1 MVITEQVSLLPVGG
15 VEVTIVL
22 DDSIDILAA
31 RSDIAVRP
39 GRHYD
44 WSDRDRLPAEHGYA
58 LALTVHR
65 SGNSGTLLYDAST

>member
-1 MVITEQVSLLPVGG
+1 MTEQVSLLPVDG
-15 VEVTIVL
+15 VEVTIVS

-44 WSDRDRLPAEHGYA
+44 WSEGDRLPAEHGYA
-58 LALTVHR
+58 LAVTVHR
-65 SGNSGTLLYDAST
+65 SGSSETLLYDAST